1 MIDSLTAWDWLL
13 GGILFVSVA
22 LGVLRGLVRTA
33 FALASWVI
41 ALVGALLGSPML
53 IHNLGLSAPVWAL
66 ALPLFLIIF
75 VLTRFVGSI
84 IARGLAAVGLG
95 GVDRLLGGVV
105 GVARAL
111 IVFAIIALTAAAAG
125 FDRDPAWTQA
135 QCKPLLDE
143 ISSRLTPLL
152 PVRPISTKKA

>member
-1 MIDSLTAWDWLL
+1 MMEGLTAWDWLL
-13 GGILFVSVA
+13 VGIMFVSVM

-53 IHNLGLSAPVWAL
+53 ISALGLAAPVWAL
-66 ALPLFLIIF
+66 ALPLFLVIF
-75 VLTRFVGSI
+75 VLTRYVGSL
-84 IARGLAAVGLG
+84 IARALAAVGLG
-95 GVDRLLGGVV
+95 SVDRLLGGLV

-111 IVFAIIALTAAAAG
+111 IVFAIIALGAAAAG
-125 FDRDPAWTQA
+125 LDRDPAWTNA

-143 ISSRLTPLL
+143 IASRLTPLL
-152 PVRPISTKKA
+152 PVRPVSIKKT